1 MMTRRHTLTT
11 LLALAMTPLTLPTAQ
26 AADGND
32 GPDWA
37 GLRRYQAANAA
48 LPAPGNPNR
57 RVVFMGDSITEGWSG
72 SRASV
77 FAGQPERINRGISGQ
92 TTPQMLLRFRQDVV
106 ALQPRAVVILAGTND
121 IAGNTG
127 RMTVPQI
134 ADNIASMVELA
145 RAHQIRVV
153 LCALVPAN
161 RYPWAPEQR
170 PAPQI
175 LALNAWIRAYA
186 EQEGLVHVDFHT
198 PLADAQQGLG
208 PEHAGDGVHPND
220 AGYAVMQRLLEPALA
235 RALE

>member
-1 MMTRRHTLTT
+1 MTSRQFAAT
-11 LLALAMTPLTLPTAQ
+11 LLAFIMALSLHPAQ
-26 AADGND
+26 AADGAE

-37 GLRRYQAANAA
+37 GLRRYQAENAA
-48 LPAPGNPNR
+48 LPAPGQPNQ

-106 ALQPRAVVILAGTND
+106 ALRPRAVVILAGTND

-127 RMTVPQI
+127 PATVAQI
-134 ADNIASMVELA
+134 ADNIASMAELA
-145 RAHQIRVV
+145 RAHGIRVV
-153 LCALVPAN
+153 LCALVPAK
-161 RYPWAPEQR
+161 RYPWAPALQ

-175 LALNAWIRAYA
+175 VALNQWIRAYA
-186 EQEGLVHVDFHT
+186 AKEGLLHVDFHT
-198 PLADAQQGLG
+198 PLADAEQGLG

-235 RALE
+235 RALQ